1 MTKWIT
7 LGQIK
12 QHAYTFDEKVL
23 SNFIAATITD
33 PSDLAGMQIIHLD
46 CSDDFIKHSL
56 PRIKTLQNQEL
67 TEQQIY
73 DFGQLWALPMTLYF
87 KQKPQESKPELYGI
101 IDLIQPQPEYYLPQ
115 QEITY
120 QVTVQE
126 LIKINEQL
134 DRDRTSCAGAT
145 VEDVNQFYYFDFKLF
160 DYIYRFK
167 RHVEDTETFAQ
178 LNRGSLFNRFNPG
191 IYQTNRYTTYH
202 AMKPGRQRYND
213 LKFQVQDYLET
224 LLDQT
229 LSAMYSLYLQN
240 HLQLKLVDDKQ
251 VDVTWTPDTEPDFIE
266 FSKITNQTFNEH
278 DHTYHSH
285 NQHQNPHHEYFTKK
299 YSNEIRAILPESM
312 PLFRFDADFEQTP
325 DHEQQNFEISGK
337 FKFSFW
343 PTTNSLPVN
352 VFHEGLPYQNRPQF
366 QKHELDLSNQPVEL
380 NQYPKLQPATNFG
393 LNKLL
398 HEVHQTR
405 MYDYKNTNKHEDTME
420 NYLTQNVH
428 PQVPTLHALEPDNLT
443 YFELS
448 RGYLSKRK
456 IRI

>member
-7 LGQIK
+7 LDQIK
-12 QHAYTFDEKVL
+12 QHAYTFDEEVL
-23 SNFIAATITD
+23 NNFIAATITD
-33 PSDLAGMQIIHLD
+33 PSDLDGMQIIHLD

-56 PRIKTLQNQEL
+56 PKIKALQNQEL
-67 TEQQIY
+67 TDQQIY
-73 DFGQLWALPMTLYF
+73 DFDQLWALPMTLYF
-87 KQKPQESKPELYGI
+87 KQKSQKSKPELYGI

-120 QVTVQE
+120 QVTVKD
-126 LIKINEQL
+126 LIKLNKQL
-134 DRDRTSCAGAT
+134 DLDRTSCAGAT
-145 VEDVNQFYYFDFKLF
+145 VEDVNQFYYFGFKLF
-160 DYIYRFK
+160 DYMYRFK
-167 RHVEDTETFAQ
+167 RHIEDTETICQ

-202 AMKPGRQRYND
+202 VMKHGKNRYND
-213 LKFQVQDYLET
+213 LKFQVQNYLEA
-224 LLDQT
+224 LLDQM

-240 HLQLKLVDDKQ
+240 HLQLTLANDN
-251 VDVTWTPDTEPDFIE
+251 DVKVAWTPDTDPDFIE
-266 FSKITNQTFNEH
+266 FSKITEQTFNQH
-278 DHTYHSH
+278 DHTYHSR

-299 YSNEIRAILPESM
+299 YSNEVRAILPESM
-312 PLFRFDADFEQTP
+312 PLFHFKAKFEHIPDADREEFQIT
-325 DHEQQNFEISGK
+325 GK

-343 PTTNSLPVN
+343 PTTNNLPVN
-352 VFHEGLPYQNRPQF
+352 VFHEGLPYQNQPQF

-380 NQYPKLQPATNFG
+380 NQYPNLQPATNFG

-398 HEVHQTR
+398 HEVHQTQ

-428 PQVPTLHALEPDNLT
+428 PQVPMLHALEPNNLT

>member
-7 LGQIK
+7 LDQIK
-12 QHAYTFDEKVL
+12 QHAYTFDEEVL
-23 SNFIAATITD
+23 NNFVAATITD

-56 PRIKTLQNQEL
+56 PQIKALQNQEL

-73 DFGQLWALPMTLYF
+73 DFDQLWALPMTLYF
-87 KQKPQESKPELYGI
+87 KPKPKKSSPELCGI
-101 IDLIQPQPEYYLPQ
+101 VDLIQPQPSYYLQ
-115 QEITY
+115 KQEITY
-120 QVTVQE
+120 QVSVKD
-126 LIKINEQL
+126 LIKLNQQL
-134 DRDRTSCAGAT
+134 DLDRTSYIGAT

-160 DYIYRFK
+160 DYIYRFT
-167 RHVEDTETFAQ
+167 RHMEDTESSSQ

-191 IYQTNRYTTYH
+191 IYQTNCYTTYH
-202 AMKPGRQRYND
+202 VMKNGKNRYNN
-213 LKFQVQDYLET
+213 LKFQVENYLENR
-224 LLDQT
+224 LDQM

-240 HLQLKLVDDKQ
+240 HLQLTLVDDKQ
-251 VDVTWTPDTEPDFIE
+251 VKVTWTTDTDPDFIE
-266 FSKITNQTFNEH
+266 FSRITDQTFNQH
-278 DHTYHSH
+278 DNTYHRR

-299 YSNEIRAILPESM
+299 YSNEVRAILPESM
-312 PLFRFDADFEQTP
+312 PLFRFKAKFEHIPDAD
-325 DHEQQNFEISGK
+325 HEEFQITGK
-337 FKFSFW
+337 FKFRFW
-343 PTTNSLPVN
+343 PTTNNLPVN

-380 NQYPKLQPATNFG
+380 NQYLNLQPSTNFG

-428 PQVPTLHALEPDNLT
+428 PQVPILHALEPDTLT

-456 IRI
+456 IRL